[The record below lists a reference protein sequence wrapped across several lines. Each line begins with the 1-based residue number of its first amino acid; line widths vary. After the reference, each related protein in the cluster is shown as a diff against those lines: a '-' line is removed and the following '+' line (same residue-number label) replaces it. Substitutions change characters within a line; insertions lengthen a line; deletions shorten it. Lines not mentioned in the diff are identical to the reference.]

1 MIEWLGQSLGE
12 SSDVPTVN
20 TINHADVNQ
29 LMGYANDYSDTPGDN
44 GTSVGPSRSTHNNRH
59 EEDLK

>member
-29 LMGYANDYSDTPGDN
+29 LMGYAKDYSDPSGDN
-44 GTSVGPSRSTHNNRH
+44 GTSVGQHIIIDMKRI
-59 EEDLK
+59 